1 MAKRY
6 LARSRAPEDVTG
18 LAGWLFTDL
27 LLGLVMVFISA
38 VAFVAY
44 KSVGE
49 EGSPGTPICENY
61 AGTFEQEPL
70 RLEYKKGEGSEV
82 RKDIENYIEKKTLE
96 KRKTSEIFENP
107 RVAVGLIYGWYDESE
122 RSNAGVTL
130 AKAFYDRFHKSDPD
144 NFKPFNEDGKVPNMR
159 FQGSAKDFAPIE
171 GAGVELFFV
180 YDTCSKSEISPVT
193 IIP

>member
-6 LARSRAPEDVTG
+6 LAQSRASEDVTG

-44 KSVGE
+44 KTAE
-49 EGSPGTPICENY
+49 DGSGFTETCTEY
-61 AGTFEQEPL
+61 AGTFEEEPL
-70 RLEYKKGEGSEV
+70 RIQYKKGEGSEIK
-82 RKDIENYIEKKTLE
+82 KDIENYITKKTLE
-96 KRKTSEIFENP
+96 KQNNSEIFENP

-122 RSNAGVTL
+122 RSTAGVTV
-130 AKAFYDRFHKSDPD
+130 AKAFYEQFHKSDPN
-144 NFKPFNEDGKVPNMR
+144 NFKAFNEEGKVPNMR
-159 FQGSAKDFAPIE
+159 FQGSAKEYAPIE

-180 YDTCSKSEISPVT
+180 YDTCSKFENVPVT
-193 IIP
+193 TTP